1 MKRIISH
8 IHTGKL
14 TESSVIKFIQYIKEQ
29 ILIITEI
36 IVKNP
41 KRPEVKISKSITIPI
56 SKNRNESR
64 FGEIFVAVKLSLLF
78 FMEAN
83 NLMVVNSTDGQSS
96 EILGKFLYY
105 SFPRLL
111 INKKEFKEL
120 VERYGFPASK
130 REKHS
135 AIDAFRCAT
144 TDVKDRIVEER
155 NGEPNIARIYF
166 RDNKRVSGNIISREL
181 VEETVNEETNDYR
194 KLANVQLDR
203 NSGDIFVTDVDC
215 FTRRDV
221 DGYCDKVKELYK
233 LYLDSVGNRQIE
245 TVADKY
251 ISSLN
256 AIKISAR
263 GYHFFIPKQY
273 MGYIDDF
280 EDFMEELSGMNL
292 YAPTNKATRKE
303 ISINSMYVAD
313 DEKQRKKMATEFYLY
328 MQKQIQDYQDKIE
341 KLIKAGSQSNAI
353 LTRWLNRVSTLED
366 KKYDYEV
373 ILKQRLND
381 MDSEFECLRTL
392 CDEYKLRVRAKG
404 GYNIAA

>member
-1 MKRIISH
+1 MVFRQ
-8 IHTGKL
+8 
-14 TESSVIKFIQYIKEQ
+14 VKE
-29 ILIITEI
+29 
-36 IVKNP
+36 K
-41 KRPEVKISKSITIPI
+41 
-56 SKNRNESR
+56 
-64 FGEIFVAVKLSLLF
+64 
-78 FMEAN
+78 
-83 NLMVVNSTDGQSS
+83 
-96 EILGKFLYY
+96 
-105 SFPRLL
+105 
-111 INKKEFKEL
+111 
-120 VERYGFPASK
+120 
-130 REKHS
+130 KHS

>member
-1 MKRIISH
+1 
-8 IHTGKL
+8 
-14 TESSVIKFIQYIKEQ
+14 
-29 ILIITEI
+29 
-36 IVKNP
+36 
-41 KRPEVKISKSITIPI
+41 
-56 SKNRNESR
+56 
-64 FGEIFVAVKLSLLF
+64 
-78 FMEAN
+78 MEAN

-144 TDVKDRIVEER
+144 TDVKDRI
-155 NGEPNIARIYF
+155 
-166 RDNKRVSGNIISREL
+166 

>member
-1 MKRIISH
+1 M
-8 IHTGKL
+8 
-14 TESSVIKFIQYIKEQ
+14 
-29 ILIITEI
+29 
-36 IVKNP
+36 
-41 KRPEVKISKSITIPI
+41 
-56 SKNRNESR
+56 
-64 FGEIFVAVKLSLLF
+64 
-78 FMEAN
+78 
-83 NLMVVNSTDGQSS
+83 
-96 EILGKFLYY
+96 
-105 SFPRLL
+105 
-111 INKKEFKEL
+111 

-280 EDFMEELSGMNL
+280 EDFMEELS
-292 YAPTNKATRKE
+292 
-303 ISINSMYVAD
+303 V
-313 DEKQRKKMATEFYLY
+313 
-328 MQKQIQDYQDKIE
+328 
-341 KLIKAGSQSNAI
+341 
-353 LTRWLNRVSTLED
+353 
-366 KKYDYEV
+366 
-373 ILKQRLND
+373 
-381 MDSEFECLRTL
+381 
-392 CDEYKLRVRAKG
+392 
-404 GYNIAA
+404 